1 MTAEIRHI
9 EAFLAIARCGNFTRA
24 AAELHVSQPAL
35 TVQIRQLEAALG
47 VRLFDR
53 NNRNVA
59 LTQIGRALVAP
70 FERVMLDIQSIVDS
84 AHDAASHRGGVVT
97 VACLP
102 SIAAG
107 LLPPA
112 IARLREQHQ
121 GITVRVRDGVA
132 KRVVELLKSGEADF
146 GISSCG
152 GPVDR
157 ELAEQP
163 LFTDRLVAFVRDD
176 HPLASRRSV
185 TLPALS
191 AYPLIL
197 TGKDSSVREL
207 LDRTLEQARLPV
219 RISQEASYMTTALGM
234 AAAGLGIAILPD
246 AAMHSAPASVR
257 RIAISHPVLQR
268 RIGIITRAGR
278 SLSPAAQKLV
288 ELFTA
293 SLPRRMSAP
302 HP

>member
-1 MTAEIRHI
+1 MTAELRHI

-24 AAELHVSQPAL
+24 ATELHVSQPAL
-35 TVQIRQLEAALG
+35 TVQIRQLESALG

-70 FERVMLDIQSIVDS
+70 FERVMLDIRAIVDS
-84 AHDAASHRGGVVT
+84 AQDAASHRGGVVT

-107 LLPPA
+107 LLPSA
-112 IARLREQHQ
+112 IARLREQHH

-132 KRVVELLKSGEADF
+132 ARVVELLKSGEADF

-152 GPVDR
+152 HVDR
-157 ELAEQP
+157 ELTEQP
-163 LFTDRLVAFVRDD
+163 LFSDRLVAFVRED
-176 HPLASRRSV
+176 HALATRKSV
-185 TLPALS
+185 TLRALS

-197 TGKDSSVREL
+197 TGRDSSVREL

-234 AAAGLGIAILPD
+234 AAAGLGIAVLPD
-246 AAMHSAPASVR
+246 AAIHSAPASVR
-257 RIAISHPVLQR
+257 RVMIRNPVLQR
-268 RIGIITRAGR
+268 QIGIITRTGR
-278 SLSPAAQKLV
+278 SLSPAAHKLV

-293 SLPRRMSAP
+293 SLPRRVL
-302 HP
+302 

>member
-1 MTAEIRHI
+1 MTAELRHI
-9 EAFLAIARCGNFTRA
+9 EASLAIARCGNFTRA
-24 AAELHVSQPAL
+24 AADLHVSQPAL
-35 TVQIRQLEAALG
+35 TVQIRQLESALG

-59 LTQIGRALVAP
+59 LTQIGRAMVAP
-70 FERVMLDIQSIVDS
+70 FERVMLDIRSIVDS
-84 AHDAASHRGGVVT
+84 AHDAVSHRGGVVT

-112 IARLREQHQ
+112 IARLREQHP

-132 KRVVELLKSGEADF
+132 AHVVELLKSGEADF

-152 GPVDR
+152 RVDR

-163 LFTDRLVAFVRDD
+163 LFTDRLVAFVRAD
-176 HPLASRRSV
+176 HRLAGRRSV
-185 TLPALS
+185 TLRALS
-191 AYPLIL
+191 DYPLIL

-207 LDRTLEQARLPV
+207 LDRALEQARLSL
-219 RISQEASYMTTALGM
+219 RISQEANYMTTLLGM
-234 AAAGLGIAILPD
+234 AAAGLGVAILPD
-246 AAMHSAPASVR
+246 VAIHSAPAGVR
-257 RIAISHPVLQR
+257 RVTIRSPVLKR
-268 RIGIITRAGR
+268 RIGIITRAHR

-288 ELFTA
+288 ELFMK
-293 SLPRRMSAP
+293 SLLDRHRAA
-302 HP
+302 

>member
-1 MTAEIRHI
+1 MQMTAEIRHI

-24 AAELHVSQPAL
+24 AADLHVSQPAL
-35 TVQIRQLEAALG
+35 TVQIRQLESALG

-53 NNRNVA
+53 NNRHVA

-70 FERVMLDIQSIVDS
+70 FERVILDIRSIVES
-84 AHDAASHRGGVVT
+84 AQDAAAHRGGVVT

-107 LLPPA
+107 LLPLA
-112 IARLREQHQ
+112 IARLRDRHQ
-121 GITVRVRDGVA
+121 GITVRVRDAVA
-132 KRVVELLKSGEADF
+132 ARVAELVKSGEADV

-152 GPVDR
+152 RIDR

-176 HPLASRRSV
+176 HWLAGRRSV
-185 TLPALS
+185 TLRALCD
-191 AYPLIL
+191 YPLIV

-207 LDRTLEQARLPV
+207 LDRTLDQVRLPV
-219 RISQEASYMTTALGM
+219 RVSHEASYMTTALGL
-234 AAAGLGIAILPD
+234 AAAGLGIAILPE
-246 AAMHSAPASVR
+246 AALPLAPAGVR
-257 RIAISHPVLQR
+257 RVMIRGPELQR

-288 ELFTA
+288 ESFTA
-293 SLPRRMSAP
+293 SLPDRRRT
-302 HP
+302 